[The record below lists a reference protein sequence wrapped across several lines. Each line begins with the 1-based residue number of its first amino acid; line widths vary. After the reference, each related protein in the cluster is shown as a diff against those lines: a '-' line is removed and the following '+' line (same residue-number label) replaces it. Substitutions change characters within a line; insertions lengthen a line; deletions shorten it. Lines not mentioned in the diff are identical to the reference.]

1 MAGAKAK
8 SGGARPGSGGARVGA
23 GRKPSAKTIF
33 EREFVGPRQP
43 SRTRRHLTDAERV
56 DAQRRKYAKR
66 AARIADARQ
75 AERQALGLKKY
86 ERTTTHEGDCAH
98 CGKPFVAKLTRA
110 KFCSDQCR
118 IDHGNAVA
126 RDRAAGSIQ
135 ARNCRECGVEF
146 APAYGVKMKMF
157 CSESCSVAHKAKQSH
172 QRKTAR
178 QESDPVYRL
187 TCHMR
192 TFINNALRR
201 VGCTKDQ
208 RTEEILGCT
217 PEAFRRHIERQ
228 FQPGMSWARR
238 SEWHID
244 HIIPMAQAKDEA
256 EAVRL
261 NHYTNLRPLWAKDNM
276 SKGAKVL
283 ALL

>member
-23 GRKPSAKTIF
+23 GRKPSAKTMF

-43 SRTRRHLTDAERV
+43 SRTRRHLTDAER
-56 DAQRRKYAKR
+56 AEARRRKYAKR
-66 AARIADARQ
+66 AARISDARQ

-146 APAYGVKMKMF
+146 TPAYGVKMKLF
-157 CSESCSVAHKAKQSH
+157 CGELCSVAHKAKQSH

-178 QESDPVYRL
+178 QEIDPVYRL

-201 VGCTKDQ
+201 ADCTKDR
-208 RTEEILGCT
+208 RTEEILGCDI
-217 PEAFRRHIERQ
+217 ESFRRHIERQ
-228 FQPGMSWARR
+228 FLPGMTWDKRAR
-238 SEWHID
+238 WHID
-244 HIIPMAQAKDEA
+244 HIIPMAQAKTED

-261 NHYTNLRPLWAKDNM
+261 NHYTNLRPMWAKDNLV
-276 SKGAKVL
+276 KGSKVL